1 MTIRAGDLLSAKYA
15 TYIELDR
22 HGIWN
27 SVRAWEPE
35 RGRVVFIYLAQ
46 MIVGNIRTYLV
57 LTSRGQASTV
67 ASIDLKIDEI

>member
-15 TYIELDR
+15 TYTELDR

-27 SVRAWEPE
+27 SVRARDSE
-35 RGRVVFIYLAQ
+35 RGHVVFIYLAQ
-46 MIVGNIRTYLV
+46 MIVGNIRACLV
-57 LTSRGQASTV
+57 LTSRGQVSTV